1 MEDLLIDTVIEAA
14 ATAAEDGS
22 GILIIVL
29 SWPSLQVDFLESS
42 SPLCVSP
49 QNCVALFTPS
59 SVVII
64 HSLGY

>member
-29 SWPSLQVDFLESS
+29 S
-42 SPLCVSP
+42 
-49 QNCVALFTPS
+49 
-59 SVVII
+59 
-64 HSLGY
+64 